1 VLNMFGKVNRI
12 HFIGIGGIGMSGI
25 AEVLHNIGFTISGS
39 DIALNKN
46 VEKLKSLGVQVFIGH
61 SAENVKDVDVVV
73 YSSAIKM
80 DNPELIAAKEKHIPV
95 IKRGEM
101 LAELT
106 RLKRSITVSGSHG
119 KTTTTSLI
127 AHIFIEANLD
137 PTIVIGGRLN
147 SFGKNAVLGKGDY
160 FICESDES
168 DKSFLLLYPTI
179 NVVTNIDLEH
189 LDVYKD
195 IEDIKSAFI
204 EYCNKIPFYGLNLL
218 CIENQ
223 NVAEIIPHVEKR
235 YQTYGFKKS
244 ADIRADNIVQD
255 GYITSFD
262 VNYMNKKMGRVHI
275 KIPGIHNVLNSL
287 GAIGVALECGIVFEK
302 IANALNTF
310 QGVERRLSIRY
321 KDKNRVV
328 LDDYGHHPTEI
339 KATLQSVKS
348 LYPDFKIVTIF
359 QPHRY
364 SRTKALMNEF
374 ASSFYDTDVLFVTDI
389 YAASE
394 SPIEDVNSDI
404 LVEKIKMQGLKEV
417 IKISDFE
424 EIFDFD
430 IINEEKVLFITLG
443 AGNIT
448 ELSYKLA
455 NYFGGEN
462 V

>member
-1 VLNMFGKVNRI
+1 MFGKVNRI

-147 SFGKNAVLGKGDY
+147 SSGKNAVLGKGDY

-262 VNYMNKKMGRVHI
+262 VNYMNKKLGRVHI

-287 GAIGVALECGIVFEK
+287 GAIGVALECGIDFEK

-424 EIFDFD
+424 EIFDFE